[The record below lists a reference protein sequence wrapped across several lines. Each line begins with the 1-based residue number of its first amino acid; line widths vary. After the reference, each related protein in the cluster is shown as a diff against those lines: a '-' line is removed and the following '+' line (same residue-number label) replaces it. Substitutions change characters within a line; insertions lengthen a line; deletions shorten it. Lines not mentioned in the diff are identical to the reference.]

1 MSFIKNMQIKPEN
14 VKILHVLN
22 KNEKAEVLES
32 LLREHVLLPR
42 QILSDK
48 NQSTIIVPILL
59 YDIIQIFLEFKSLL
73 PSSNYEWE

>member
-1 MSFIKNMQIKPEN
+1 MQIKPEN

-42 QILSDK
+42 QISSDK
-48 NQSTIIVPILL
+48 NQSTTIVPILL
-59 YDIIQIFLEFKSLL
+59 YDIV
-73 PSSNYEWE
+73 

>member
-1 MSFIKNMQIKPEN
+1 MQIKPEN

-73 PSSNYEWE
+73 HSSNYE